1 MSARLFCRD
10 TLVLAVW
17 VKCVFVLGLNA
28 GDVTVETAP
37 YLTLQLERQSEGGDG
52 GERTSG
58 CFHISGVWNLTRFRE
73 DEKLALCGENRQK
86 KESLRTTVG
95 TVAYFVQK
103 SSFYLLYGV
112 SNQIIFSERNVLGAL
127 CLLHHYIALQDVF
140 LQREGR
146 RWMV

>member
-10 TLVLAVW
+10 TSVLAVW

-37 YLTLQLERQSEGGDG
+37 YLTLPLERQSEGDDG
-52 GERTSG
+52 GERTSV
-58 CFHISGVWNLTRFRE
+58 CFHISEVWNLTRFRE

-86 KESLRTTVG
+86 KEENHCVG
-95 TVAYFVQK
+95 TVAYFLQK

-112 SNQIIFSERNVLGAL
+112 SNQIIFSKRNVLGAL
-127 CLLHHYIALQDVF
+127 CLLHHYIALQGVF